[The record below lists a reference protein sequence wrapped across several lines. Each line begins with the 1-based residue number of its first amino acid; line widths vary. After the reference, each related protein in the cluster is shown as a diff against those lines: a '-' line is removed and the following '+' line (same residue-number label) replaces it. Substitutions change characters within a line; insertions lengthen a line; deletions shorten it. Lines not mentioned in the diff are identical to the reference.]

1 MTLGET
7 LYVTNRKQ
15 WRAWLAKHHK
25 TKSEIWLVYYRK
37 DSGKPR
43 IPYNDAVE
51 EALCYGWVD
60 SVYKRID
67 DESHAQR
74 YTPRR
79 KGSNLSPMNKER
91 IRRLI
96 ASKKMTKAGLD
107 SIGHH
112 LTEDLSKKSV
122 SEQLKAFKLPDDIR
136 DALKAD
142 PTVWKNYQA
151 FPESYKRIRVG
162 FIDGARNRPEE
173 FQKRLRYFCKMTG
186 KGKRFGMVQ

>member
-1 MTLGET
+1 MDLGET
-7 LYVTNRKQ
+7 LYVTDRKQ

-51 EALCYGWVD
+51 EALCYGWID

-96 ASKKMTKAGLD
+96 ASKKMTRAGLD
-107 SIGHH
+107 RIGHH

-122 SEQLKAFKLPDDIR
+122 SEQLKAFKLPNDIR
-136 DALKAD
+136 DALQAD

-162 FIDGARNRPEE
+162 WIDGARHRPEE
-173 FQKRLRYFCKMTG
+173 FQKRLRYFIRMTG
-186 KGKRFGMVQ
+186 NGKRFGMVQ